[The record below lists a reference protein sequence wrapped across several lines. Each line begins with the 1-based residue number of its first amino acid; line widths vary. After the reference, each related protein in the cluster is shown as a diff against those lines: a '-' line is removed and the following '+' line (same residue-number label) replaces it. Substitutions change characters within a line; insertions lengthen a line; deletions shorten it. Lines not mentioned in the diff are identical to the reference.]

1 MNEITINYKF
11 PIPVVE
17 ELLDELHGAQF
28 LTKLDLHTR
37 YHQVHVHPDD
47 VEKIAFQTHHTHFEF
62 LVMPFDLTPA
72 TFQSL
77 MNTVLQLFLHKFVL
91 VF

>member
-1 MNEITINYKF
+1 
-11 PIPVVE
+11 
-17 ELLDELHGAQF
+17 
-28 LTKLDLHTR
+28 
-37 YHQVHVHPDD
+37 VHVHPDD

>member
-1 MNEITINYKF
+1 MWALNEITINYKF

-47 VEKIAFQTHHTHFEF
+47 VKKIAFQMHHAHFKF
-62 LVMPFDLTPA
+62 LVMPFDLTRRHFRA
-72 TFQSL
+72 S
-77 MNTVLQLFLHKFVL
+77 
-91 VF
+91 